1 MCGICGILHT
11 SAGAAPD
18 GAALRAMNAAL
29 VHRGPDG
36 EGYHLEEGQPV
47 ALAMRRLSIIDVEG
61 SRQPLYNEDGTI
73 VVVFNGEIFNF
84 RALRA
89 ALAARGHQYR
99 TAGDG
104 EVIAHLYEE
113 YGDDAPRHLRGQFAF
128 ALWDSQRQRLLL
140 ARDILGEKPL
150 YYAHQGGIFA
160 WASEIKALRQH
171 PGLRIS
177 SALHRPERLAE
188 YLTFGCIAAPHTA
201 FEEVLQVPPA
211 HRLTVQDGAI
221 SVERYWHAPASAPP
235 DPRAR
240 AEDYLPALRA
250 ALETAVELTMIADVP
265 LGAFL
270 SGGLD
275 SSLIVAMMQRR
286 ASQPVRTFSIGFE
299 GDESFDETP
308 YARQVALLLGTQHT
322 EFRVQPALM
331 ALLPD
336 LVRHHDQPFGD
347 SSALPTL
354 LVSRLTRQH
363 VTVALTGDG
372 GDELFAGYERFY
384 AATLIDR
391 LRVVPPVGWKAL
403 AWALEQLPE
412 GTGYRDRIKRAG
424 RFARAASLSRGEA
437 YLDMVRIF
445 TPQQIAALVGDGAP
459 LPAAQIAS
467 PQALLSYNLETY
479 LPDDLLVK
487 TDRMTMMAS
496 LEARAPFLMQEVVE
510 LAFSIPFNLKLR
522 GSATKHILKML
533 ALDYLPQAIVHRPKH
548 GFGVPLGAWLR
559 RDSGILREMLLA
571 PGARIGALVNV
582 GEVAAM
588 IAAHERGQRDHSRR
602 LWALLTLETWLGQTG

>member
-1 MCGICGILHT
+1 MCGICGILYT
-11 SAGAAPD
+11 SATAAPTE
-18 GAALRAMNAAL
+18 AALRAMNGAL
-29 VHRGPDG
+29 IHRGPDG
-36 EGYHLEEGQPV
+36 DGFYLGEAV
-47 ALAMRRLSIIDVEG
+47 ALAMRRLSIIDVAG
-61 SRQPLYNEDGTI
+61 SRQPLYNEDRTI

-89 ALAARGHQYR
+89 HLAARGHHYH

-128 ALWDSQRQRLLL
+128 ALWDSRQRRLLL
-140 ARDILGEKPL
+140 ARDIMGEKPL
-150 YYAHQGGIFA
+150 YYTRQGDVFA

-171 PGLRIS
+171 PGLRVG
-177 SALHRPERLAE
+177 SALHKPERLAE

-201 FEEVLQVPPA
+201 CDEVLQVPPA
-211 HRLTVQDGAI
+211 HRLTVQDGQVR
-221 SVERYWHAPASAPP
+221 VERYWQLPASAPP

-240 AEDYLPALRA
+240 AEDYLPVLRS

-275 SSLIVAMMQRR
+275 SSLIVALMQRR

-299 GDESFDETP
+299 GDDSFDETP
-308 YARQVALLLGTQHT
+308 YARRVARLLGTQHI
-322 EFRVQPALM
+322 EFRVQPSLM

-336 LVRHHDQPFGD
+336 MVRQHDQPFGD

-354 LVSRLTRQH
+354 LVSRLTREH

-391 LRVVPPVGWKAL
+391 LRVVPPLGWKAL
-403 AWALEQLPE
+403 AWALEKLPE
-412 GTGYRDRIKRAG
+412 GTGYHDRIKRAG
-424 RFARAASLSRGEA
+424 RFARAASLSRGAA

-445 TPQQIAALVGDGAP
+445 TPQQIAALLGHSVP
-459 LPAAQIAS
+459 LPTADIAS
-467 PQALLSYNLETY
+467 PQALLRYNLETY

-496 LEARAPFLMQEVVE
+496 LEARAPFLLQEVVE
-510 LAFSIPFNLKLR
+510 LAFRIPFNLKLR
-522 GSATKHILKML
+522 GSVTKYILKQL
-533 ALDYLPQAIVHRPKH
+533 ALEYLPEAIVHRPKH

-559 RDSGILREMLLA
+559 RDSRILRDLLLA
-571 PGARIGALVNV
+571 PGGRIAALLNTAT
-582 GEVAAM
+582 VAEM

-602 LWALLTLETWLGQTG
+602 LWALLTLETWLSQMD